1 MSIMRT
7 LTINGV
13 KYDVTPVLPSSSV
26 TLLANAWVGEEDSYY
41 QIVELSGV
49 TEHTKVDLQ
58 PTAEQLVEFHHK
70 VLGFV
75 AENDNRVVTV
85 YAIGDKPAGDHTIQI
100 TLTEV
105 EASGKIRGNTVGT
118 TMPRSDLNQT
128 DPKKADYVKGRERII
143 TIEEEIASIKAD
155 VYYQDIAITLF
166 ACPGAGKTY
175 EMGQSVA
182 APPITWSLNKEPAS
196 QSLNGESLGVD
207 VRSKAYSGN
216 ITSNKT
222 YTLTVTGQKGETAKQ
237 SGSYTFYN
245 GVYYGLLADGAT
257 IDSAAILT
265 LNKKVQGSRGVTF
278 TATPT
283 SAMRIA
289 YAIPASGYGTPVFK
303 DAVSGFQ
310 VDMYRL
316 DDPIQF
322 ENEHGYV
329 TAYYV
334 WLSTNL
340 LEKEITVSVT

>member
-1 MSIMRT
+1 MANIRVDLNTKIQDGSEIVFRSPVDCSAIT
-7 LTINGV
+7 GLIVYYPGEDENTTSKEFALADAHGNNVGDIDHLFVENVVV
-13 KYDVTPVLPSSSV
+13 KVILDVAGGMAFVQNADTNAYLEGRFEALEEMIGSS
-26 TLLANAWVGEEDSYY
+26 GGG
-41 QIVELSGV
+41 SGGTV
-49 TEHTKVDLQ
+49 TEERFLALEQKV
-58 PTAEQLVEFHHK
+58 
-70 VLGFV
+70 
-75 AENDNRVVTV
+75 
-85 YAIGDKPAGDHTIQI
+85 
-100 TLTEV
+100 TEILD
-105 EASGKIRGNTVGT
+105 EMN
-118 TMPRSDLNQT
+118 
-128 DPKKADYVKGRERII
+128 YE
-143 TIEEEIASIKAD
+143 
-155 VYYQDIAITLF
+155 DIAITEF
-166 ACPGAGKTY
+166 SCPGAGTY
-175 EMGQSVA
+175 EMGRAVA
-182 APPITWSLNKEPAS
+182 APTITWTLDKEPAS

-237 SGSYTFYN
+237 SGPYTFYN